1 MRDELVDRFGEVPK
15 TALNLLRISLIRT
28 AAHKLFVP
36 EIKGG
41 DGKIEIKVTPNA
53 KIKGEKIPELLARY
67 EGKMSFHAA
76 GNPVFIYKY
85 KKDKNS
91 EKAED
96 MLLKDTEEILA
107 AMEELL

>member
-28 AAHKLFVP
+28 AAHRLYVP

-53 KIKGEKIPELLARY
+53 KIKGEKIPGFLAKY
-67 EGKMSFHAA
+67 EGKMNFHAA

-96 MLLKDTEEILA
+96 MLLKDTEEILKT
-107 AMEELL
+107 MEELL